1 MENEEVK
8 NEPEKEDLQSSV
20 DNISGKMDLTFRDDQ
35 HDYAWLLDVIRM
47 RKPRGNRF
55 RLVDSGVLEGHQIET
70 LVGMGADLYT
80 SDRAR
85 KDILELE
92 SILMTAKSGG
102 TIVASLL
109 QNEIVSEEEP
119 GFIPLAS
126 LANLGRQGLFFHV
139 SNRERD
145 RKLADLSQIAVQC
158 RKGSSRLIYY
168 HHGPMTPEFV
178 GLAKEGIWIHLS
190 NKSIQSEDDLFLFLD
205 MTAAARLSG
214 ANCVL
219 YVEKE
224 MSLSSLREAVKSP
237 AIVLFKTAPVDFKSP
252 FKPLSDEAMKKHL
265 DFRAFYLYSTFLL

>member
-8 NEPEKEDLQSSV
+8 NEPEQEDLQSSV

-35 HDYAWLLDVIRM
+35 HDYAWLLDVLRM

-55 RLVDSGVLEGHQIET
+55 RLVDSGVLEGHRIEKM
-70 LVGMGADLYT
+70 VGMGADLYT
-80 SDRAR
+80 SDRVR
-85 KDILELE
+85 KDVLELE
-92 SILMTAKSGG
+92 FILKAAKSGG

-145 RKLADLSQIAVQC
+145 RKLADLSQIAVEC

-178 GLAKEGIWIHLS
+178 GLAKEGIWIHVS

-205 MTAAARLSG
+205 MTSAARLSG

-224 MSLSSLREAVKSP
+224 MSLSSLREVVKSP
-237 AIVLFKTAPVDFKSP
+237 AIVLFKTTPVDFKSP
-252 FKPLSDEAMKKHL
+252 FKPLADEAMKKHL

>member
-35 HDYAWLLDVIRM
+35 HDYAWLLDVLRM
-47 RKPRGNRF
+47 RKPRGTRF

-168 HHGPMTPEFV
+168 HHGPITPEFV